1 MSSFVISKKEY
12 MKAAGLM
19 HGIATSKDHPWKY
32 FVENVKARFER
43 LYELNVKSVCKQY
56 KREFDGLDEC
66 EYQEVFNEYSSMAQT
81 VWSADPSD
89 MESFR
94 KRKKICAQLI
104 YFFSCVDYQIED
116 QEMIKEARSIMFV
129 CLDIYLVKPDRSLV
143 EDSWGMI
150 NI

>member
-1 MSSFVISKKEY
+1 MSSFVIDKREY

-56 KREFDGLDEC
+56 RREFDGLDEC
-66 EYQEVFNEYSSMAQT
+66 EYQEVFKKYSSIAKK
-81 VWSADPSD
+81 VWSAKPSD
-89 MESFR
+89 LKSLQ
-94 KRKKICAQLI
+94 KREKIRAQLI

-129 CLDIYLVKPDRSLV
+129 CLDSYLVKADELLV